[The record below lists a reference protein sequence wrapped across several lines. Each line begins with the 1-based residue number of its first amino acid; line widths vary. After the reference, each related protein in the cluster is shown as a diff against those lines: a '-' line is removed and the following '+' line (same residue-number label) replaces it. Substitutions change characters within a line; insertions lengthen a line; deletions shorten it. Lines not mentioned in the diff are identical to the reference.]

1 MPSRPSPSVPISVS
15 VSLTS
20 NCFRLCFLWTLLH
33 LFFSLGPSCLPLRLP
48 VSVMSLLPRVSP
60 PLASA
65 SLSISVFP
73 CPVSSWPAVACAY
86 LHLISRKGHLSLC
99 LPLSF
104 CLSCPGQEHACWPC
118 GGRATPDR
126 FQPPSP
132 RVTLPAALPVPH
144 PTPCGPAASPFDALY
159 PFPSLCPNPHLPFSS
174 SQVYGDKKKKN
185 LTPLKSFI
193 YENKLIFCK

>member
-1 MPSRPSPSVPISVS
+1 MFPCYSFFKLQLTCPSSRILLDYS
-15 VSLTS
+15 
-20 NCFRLCFLWTLLH
+20 RLY
-33 LFFSLGPSCLPLRLP
+33 
-48 VSVMSLLPRVSP
+48 M
-60 PLASA
+60 A

-144 PTPCGPAASPFDALY
+144 PTPCGPAASPFDAL
-159 PFPSLCPNPHLPFSS
+159 PPSPPSALIHTFPSP
-174 SQVYGDKKKKN
+174 QVRFMETKKKKSHPFEEFY
-185 LTPLKSFI
+185 L
-193 YENKLIFCK
+193 